1 MSQGSIRARGK
12 GAWELKYDVGHD
24 PVTGRRMTKYATVR
38 GAKRDAQKELRRR
51 LNAVDQGR
59 HADPG
64 KMTVGDLLKRWLEE
78 AQSSVSPKTIERYRE
93 IVQRHLIPALG
104 MIPLAKLQPVH
115 IQAYYATALT
125 DGRLDRKGGLS
136 PKTVLHHDR
145 VLALALKRA
154 RGLRLMAGNPMEG
167 VKRPKEPEREIE
179 VPEPWEMSEL
189 LKVAKPTRLYVPI
202 FLALAT
208 GLRRG
213 ELLALHWKNVDL
225 GRGSLTVTQ
234 ALEQTRKGLR
244 FKEPKTKRSRRTIA
258 LSPAVVEILQEHK
271 VAQLEERM
279 KLGLGKNESGLVFT
293 NLDGTVVNPLSLTQ
307 QFANLVKRAGI
318 TKVTFHGLRHA
329 HFTNLLSEGVHPKV
343 ASERAGHASV
353 AITMDLYSHV
363 IPGLQEEAALR
374 IDAALRKVLRG

>member
-125 DGRLDRKGGLS
+125 NGRLDRKGGLS

-167 VKRPKEPEREIE
+167 VKRPKEPDREIE

-189 LKVAKPTRLYVPI
+189 LKAAKPTRLYVPI

-225 GRGSLTVTQ
+225 GRGTLTVTR
-234 ALEQTRKGLR
+234 L
-244 FKEPKTKRSRRTIA
+244 
-258 LSPAVVEILQEHK
+258 
-271 VAQLEERM
+271 
-279 KLGLGKNESGLVFT
+279 
-293 NLDGTVVNPLSLTQ
+293 
-307 QFANLVKRAGI
+307 
-318 TKVTFHGLRHA
+318 
-329 HFTNLLSEGVHPKV
+329 
-343 ASERAGHASV
+343 
-353 AITMDLYSHV
+353 
-363 IPGLQEEAALR
+363 
-374 IDAALRKVLRG
+374 